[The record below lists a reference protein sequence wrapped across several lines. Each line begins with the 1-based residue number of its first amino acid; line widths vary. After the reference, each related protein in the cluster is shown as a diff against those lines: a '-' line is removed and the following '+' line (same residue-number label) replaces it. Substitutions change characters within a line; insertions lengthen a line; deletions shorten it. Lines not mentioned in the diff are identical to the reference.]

1 MAKKLLLILCC
12 LIYYNLVLS
21 HEQTPNVQKL
31 ESDSLKQVIL
41 HLNKSQLDSAST
53 LLFDKAHWQY
63 KLSDTELPLLYYG
76 KGWFYYKLGDL
87 STSINHFNNGIG
99 LAKKLPNYNYLATL
113 LNYKG
118 NWSDRY
124 AEQSGLK
131 QYFDSTKVYLKQ
143 ALQHHNA
150 DIDVIDF
157 HTILYNLG
165 SNYAYTK
172 QYDSARAYFHL
183 FLNNAI
189 NNNLP
194 QSIGSAY
201 YNIGT
206 TYYEQELDDSASYY
220 YNKALVLAKKY
231 NSSSSQVLSLNG
243 LANINMYAGNY
254 NKAIELGLQALPIA
268 QKSQSIKLE
277 KDVYNVLRANYDSLG
292 NNKQALLATQQY
304 FKLQNDIAG
313 KKKIQEI
320 EALQANIKV
329 ERAQIDKEK
338 IEAVSN
344 KRKRTNNLLLV
355 TAASLLVGLIGMGLY
370 LNNRVKVNNA
380 IAEKN
385 KAEYESR
392 INDILR
398 SGENRY
404 INAFILGKEKE
415 RKRIAKDLHD
425 SIGSMLSTVK
435 LYFSSLES
443 KVKYLET
450 KNVAQYEKANELLD
464 SAVQQVREISHDMV
478 SGTLMQFG
486 LQNALTEL
494 ANGIQQSTEVRYIV
508 NLNNS
513 LVDLPGE
520 YEIHLYRIVQEL
532 TNNTL
537 KHAKATMITLSSEI
551 IENTV
556 HLNYRDNGIGYNPSA
571 LKAGIGLKN
580 LAERIAEL
588 NGRFTD
594 ESAIN
599 KGTSINIVIP
609 QIKNTLT

>member
-1 MAKKLLLILCC
+1 MEIP
-12 LIYYNLVLS
+12 NL
-21 HEQTPNVQKL
+21 QKL

-53 LLFDKAHWQY
+53 LLFDKAHWQNY
-63 KLSDTELPLLYYG
+63 LSNNELPLLYYG
-76 KGWFYYKLGDL
+76 KGWFYYKVGDL
-87 STSINHFNNGIG
+87 ATSINHLNIGIT
-99 LAKKLPNYNYLATL
+99 LAQKQPNKNYLATL

-131 QYFDSTKVYLKQ
+131 EYFDSTKVYLKQ

-150 DIDVIDF
+150 DIDVIDY

-172 QYDSARAYFHL
+172 QYDSARTYFHL
-183 FLNNAI
+183 FLTNAI

-194 QSIGSAY
+194 QSIGSAF

-231 NSSSSQVLSLNG
+231 NSSSSNVLSLNG

-254 NKAIELGLQALPIA
+254 DKAIKLGLQALPIA

-292 NNKQALLATQQY
+292 NDKEALWATQQY

-329 ERAQIDKEK
+329 ERAQTEK
-338 IEAVSN
+338 QQIEVISK
-344 KRKRTNNLLLV
+344 KRQRTNYLLLV
-355 TAASLLVGLIGMGLY
+355 TASALLIGLIGIGLY
-370 LNNRVKVNNA
+370 LNNRVKYNKA
-380 IAEKN
+380 IALKN
-385 KAEYESR
+385 KAEYDNK
-392 INDILR
+392 INEILR
-398 SGENRY
+398 SGESRY
-404 INAFILGKEKE
+404 INAYILGKDKE

-425 SIGSMLSTVK
+425 SIGSVLSTVK

-443 KVKYLET
+443 KIKFLEDSNVK
-450 KNVAQYEKANELLD
+450 QYEKANELLD
-464 SAVQQVREISHDMV
+464 DAVQQVRTISHNMV

-486 LQNALTEL
+486 LRDAVIEL
-494 ANGIQQSTEVRYIV
+494 ATRVQESTNIRYIA
-508 NLNNS
+508 NINGELA
-513 LVDLPGE
+513 DLTSE
-520 YEIHLYRIVQEL
+520 SEIHLYRIIQEL
-532 TNNTL
+532 TNNSL
-537 KHAKATMITLSSEI
+537 KHANAKQIVLSFESI
-551 IENTV
+551 DDAL
-556 HLNYRDNGIGYNPSA
+556 HFNYKDDGIGYNPKVKSN
-571 LKAGIGLKN
+571 GIGLKN
-580 LAERIAEL
+580 ILERVADL
-588 NGRFTD
+588 KGTWSD
-594 ESAIN
+594 ESRKT

-609 QIKNTLT
+609 KPKTLPHETN

>member
-53 LLFDKAHWQY
+53 LLFDKAHWQNN
-63 KLSDTELPLLYYG
+63 LSNNELPLLYYG

-508 NLNNS
+508 SLNNS
-513 LVDLPGE
+513 LVELPGE

>member
-53 LLFDKAHWQY
+53 LLFDKAHWQNN
-63 KLSDTELPLLYYG
+63 LSNNELPLLYYG

-508 NLNNS
+508 SLNNS
-513 LVDLPGE
+513 LVELPGE

-609 QIKNTLT
+609 QIKNILT